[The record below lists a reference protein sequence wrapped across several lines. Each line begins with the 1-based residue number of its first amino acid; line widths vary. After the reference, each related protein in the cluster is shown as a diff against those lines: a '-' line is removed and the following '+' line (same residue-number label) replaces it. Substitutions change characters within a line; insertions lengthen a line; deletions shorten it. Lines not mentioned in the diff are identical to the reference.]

1 MANVLNPEP
10 ESITLNT
17 TLEPTTLEPATELE
31 QPPFESTSNPETAEV
46 VEVPALDADAPT
58 EPVAKAV
65 PVEAAPAEEIAPE
78 IVAQAEPVVEAKA
91 EPVVAAA
98 AEPVVEAKAEPVVAA
113 KAEPVVEAKAEPVVE
128 AKAEPVVAAVAETAA
143 EIQAAPEAA
152 PPATAA
158 APVARAKAPEHGLE
172 SMDDFSA
179 ALAAFEREQA
189 AEAAAVE
196 AYGDK
201 IVSGTVIKQ
210 TEKHL
215 VVDVGLKSEGLV
227 PLEQVLDHS
236 GAVRFNPGDVIDVV
250 IEREEPEG
258 GYLVSFERAQRLRI
272 WDTIEKAA
280 NDKTP
285 MTGTVISR
293 VKGGL
298 TVDIGLKAF
307 LPGSQLEIRPVRNL
321 DGYLGQQ
328 IEVRVIKLNKKRGN
342 VVVSR
347 KEILE
352 EEQNAKRSTTL
363 EHLGEGAILTGT
375 VKNLTDYG
383 AFVDLGGI
391 DGLLHIT
398 DMSWGRLT
406 HPRDLVNVGDEIQVK
421 VLKFDKDKQRVSLGF
436 KQLTP
441 DPWLDASER
450 YPVGAHVKG
459 RVLSVTDYGAFV
471 ELEQGIE
478 GLVHLSEMTW
488 SKRLKHPSKL
498 VKPGDEVETVVL
510 SVNPADRRISLGMK
524 QLLENPWENLTEK
537 YPTGAV
543 VEGRVR
549 NLTDFGAFIEI
560 EDGIDGLVHV
570 SNLSWTKRVKHPSE
584 IVKKGEKVK
593 AVVLGVEPAEPA
605 SLAGHQAVAARRLGE
620 LLRLASGGRR
630 GPRQGAADG
639 AIWSLRRDRGGCRG
653 SLPHLRGR
661 RRRRIEAGDGPGARL
676 QDHQDQRR
684 GEEGGLEPA
693 RHRPGGQPHTGR
705 ALQGG
710 YSQASGLQLHHH
722 ARRPDQLA
730 QGRALS
736 RFPFRHQCTTAALRG
751 GRCCLD
757 FVFHSFSL
765 CPASTLASATP
776 GVSFQV
782 KESSTMPRNVDA
794 RIPYSA
800 EFQP

>member
-1 MANVLNPEP
+1 MANVLNPET

-17 TLEPTTLEPATELE
+17 ELETLTLEPATELE
-31 QPPFESTSNPETAEV
+31 QPSSESTSNPETAEAV
-46 VEVPALDADAPT
+46 AISALDADAPT
-58 EPVAKAV
+58 EPVAASTPVAEATVAAAPAAEVAAEVPAQPEPVAEAV
-65 PVEAAPAEEIAPE
+65 PVAEATAAPAVVAAPEVEAAPAEEAP
-78 IVAQAEPVVEAKA
+78 AHDA
-91 EPVVAAA
+91 
-98 AEPVVEAKAEPVVAA
+98 
-113 KAEPVVEAKAEPVVE
+113 
-128 AKAEPVVAAVAETAA
+128 
-143 EIQAAPEAA
+143 
-152 PPATAA
+152 
-158 APVARAKAPEHGLE
+158 HGLE

-201 IVSGTVIKQ
+201 IVSGTVLKQ
-210 TEKHL
+210 TDKHL

-227 PLEQVLDHS
+227 PLEQVLDHT
-236 GAVRFNPGDVIDVV
+236 GAVKFQPGDVIDVV

-258 GYLVSFERAQRLRI
+258 GYLVSFERAQRLRV
-272 WDTIEKAA
+272 WDVIEKAA
-280 NDKTP
+280 NEKTP
-285 MTGTVISR
+285 VMGTVVSR

-352 EEQNAKRSTTL
+352 EEQNAKRSQTL
-363 EHLGEGAILTGT
+363 EHLGEGAVLTGT

-450 YPVGAHVKG
+450 YPVGAHVHG

-524 QLLENPWENLTEK
+524 QLMDNPWENLTER
-537 YPTGAV
+537 YPAGTV

-593 AVVLGVEPAEPA
+593 AVVLGVEP
-605 SLAGHQAVAARRLGE
+605 QNRRLSLGIKQLQPDVWE
-620 LLRLASGGRR
+620 SFFAQHRVGDVVHGKVLRTA
-630 GPRQGAADG
+630 QFGAFVEIAEG
-639 AIWSLRRDRGGCRG
+639 VEGLCHIS
-653 SLPHLRGR
+653 
-661 RRRRIEAGDGPGARL
+661 EAGD
-676 QDHQDQRR
+676 
-684 GEEGGLEPA
+684 EGDGSKLETGLE
-693 RHRPGGQPHTGR
+693 HDFKIIKINVEEKKVGLSLR
-705 ALQGG
+705 AVSGHE
-710 YSQASGLQLHHH
+710 AS
-722 ARRPDQLA
+722 RA
-730 QGRALS
+730 QVESYKAEGHKH
-736 RFPFRHQCTTAALRG
+736 P
-751 GRCCLD
+751 
-757 FVFHSFSL
+757 
-765 CPASTLASATP
+765 
-776 GVSFQV
+776 VS
-782 KESSTMPRNVDA
+782 SSTTTLGDLINWKSER
-794 RIPYSA
+794 
-800 EFQP
+800 

>member
-17 TLEPTTLEPATELE
+17 EMEAPTLDPATELE
-31 QPPFESTSNPETAEV
+31 QPSFESTSNTETAEAV
-46 VEVPALDADAPT
+46 AAVESTALDADALT
-58 EPVAKAV
+58 EPVAEATHV
-65 PVEAAPAEEIAPE
+65 EHATQVETTAEAAPAAVIEKE
-78 IVAQAEPVVEAKA
+78 IVAPAAKA
-91 EPVVAAA
+91 AETVPAIHAEAAGEPAA
-98 AEPVVEAKAEPVVAA
+98 AEPAHEAHGLES
-113 KAEPVVEAKAEPVVE
+113 
-128 AKAEPVVAAVAETAA
+128 
-143 EIQAAPEAA
+143 
-152 PPATAA
+152 
-158 APVARAKAPEHGLE
+158 HGLE

-201 IVSGTVIKQ
+201 VVSGTVIKA
-210 TEKHL
+210 TDKHL
-215 VVDVGLKSEGLV
+215 IVDVGLKSEGMV
-227 PLEQVLDHS
+227 PLEQVLDHT
-236 GAVRFNPGDVIDVV
+236 GAVKFNPGDVIDVV

-258 GYLVSFERAQRLRI
+258 GYLVSFEKAQRMRV
-272 WDTIEKAA
+272 WDVIEKAA

-285 MTGTVISR
+285 VMGTVVSR

-363 EHLGEGAILTGT
+363 DQLGEGAVLTGT

-421 VLKFDKDKQRVSLGF
+421 VLKFDKEKQRVSLGF

-524 QLLENPWENLTEK
+524 QLLDNPWENLTER
-537 YPTGAV
+537 YPAGTV

-593 AVVLGVEPAEPA
+593 AVVLGVEP
-605 SLAGHQAVAARRLGE
+605 QNRRLSLGIKQLQPDVWE
-620 LLRLASGGRR
+620 SFFATHKVGDVVHGKVLRTA
-630 GPRQGAADG
+630 QFGAFVEIAEG
-639 AIWSLRRDRGGCRG
+639 VEGLCHIS
-653 SLPHLRGR
+653 
-661 RRRRIEAGDGPGARL
+661 EAGD
-676 QDHQDQRR
+676 
-684 GEEGGLEPA
+684 EGGGPSKLE
-693 RHRPGGQPHTGR
+693 TGLEHDFKIIKINVEEKKVGLSLR
-705 ALQGG
+705 AVSGHE
-710 YSQASGLQLHHH
+710 AS
-722 ARRPDQLA
+722 
-730 QGRALS
+730 RAEVQDYKAE
-736 RFPFRHQCTTAALRG
+736 REPRG
-751 GRCCLD
+751 GS
-757 FVFHSFSL
+757 HKA
-765 CPASTLASATP
+765 P
-776 GVSFQV
+776 VS
-782 KESSTMPRNVDA
+782 SSTTTLGDLINWKSER
-794 RIPYSA
+794 
-800 EFQP
+800 

>member
-1 MANVLNPEP
+1 MPNVLNPEP

-17 TLEPTTLEPATELE
+17 ELETPTLDPATELE
-31 QPPFESTSNPETAEV
+31 AQPSESTSNPETAEV
-46 VEVPALDADAPT
+46 PTAVESPALDADAST
-58 EPVAKAV
+58 EPVA
-65 PVEAAPAEEIAPE
+65 
-78 IVAQAEPVVEAKA
+78 
-91 EPVVAAA
+91 
-98 AEPVVEAKAEPVVAA
+98 
-113 KAEPVVEAKAEPVVE
+113 
-128 AKAEPVVAAVAETAA
+128 
-143 EIQAAPEAA
+143 QAAPNQQE
-152 PPATAA
+152 AA
-158 APVARAKAPEHGLE
+158 APHEAEAAQPEADAAQPHRAAAPSEH
-172 SMDDFSA
+172 SADSIDDFSA
-179 ALAAFEREQA
+179 ALEAFEREQA

-201 IVSGTVIKQ
+201 VVSGTVIKQ

-227 PLEQVLDHS
+227 PLEQVTDHT
-236 GAVRFNPGDVIDVV
+236 GAVRFQPGEVIDVV

-258 GYLVSFERAQRLRI
+258 GYLVSYEKAQRLRV
-272 WDTIEKAA
+272 WDTIEKHA

-285 MTGTVISR
+285 VIGTVVSR

-298 TVDIGLKAF
+298 TVDIGMKAF

-352 EEQNAKRSTTL
+352 EEQNSKRSKTL
-363 EHLGEGAILTGT
+363 EHLGEGAVLTGT

-441 DPWLDASER
+441 DPWLDAAER
-450 YPVGAHVKG
+450 YPVGAHVHG

-498 VKPGDEVETVVL
+498 VKPGDEVDTVVL

-524 QLLENPWENLTEK
+524 QLLENPWENLSER
-537 YPTGAV
+537 YPAGTI

-584 IVKKGEKVK
+584 VVKKGEKVK
-593 AVVLGVEPAEPA
+593 AVVLGVEP
-605 SLAGHQAVAARRLGE
+605 QNRRLSLGIKQLQPDVWESFFATHRVGDVVHGKVLRTAQFGAFVEIAEGVEGLCHISEASEVPGE
-620 LLRLASGGRR
+620 PSKLEVGQEHEFKIIKINVEEKKVGL
-630 GPRQGAADG
+630 
-639 AIWSLRRDRGGCRG
+639 SLRAVSG
-653 SLPHLRGR
+653 H
-661 RRRRIEAGDGPGARL
+661 EAS
-676 QDHQDQRR
+676 
-684 GEEGGLEPA
+684 
-693 RHRPGGQPHTGR
+693 R
-705 ALQGG
+705 AQVES
-710 YSQASGLQLHHH
+710 YKEH
-722 ARRPDQLA
+722 AHKAP
-730 QGRALS
+730 
-736 RFPFRHQCTTAALRG
+736 
-751 GRCCLD
+751 
-757 FVFHSFSL
+757 
-765 CPASTLASATP
+765 
-776 GVSFQV
+776 VS
-782 KESSTMPRNVDA
+782 SSTTTLGDLINWRKNE
-794 RIPYSA
+794 R
-800 EFQP
+800 

>member
-10 ESITLNT
+10 ESITLNS
-17 TLEPTTLEPATELE
+17 TLETSTLEPATELE
-31 QPPFESTSNPETAEV
+31 QPSSESTSNPEIAEV

-58 EPVAKAV
+58 EPVAQAET
-65 PVEAAPAEEIAPE
+65 VEAAPAQETAPAVAAEAAPE
-78 IVAQAEPVVEAKA
+78 IE
-91 EPVVAAA
+91 
-98 AEPVVEAKAEPVVAA
+98 
-113 KAEPVVEAKAEPVVE
+113 
-128 AKAEPVVAAVAETAA
+128 
-143 EIQAAPEAA
+143 AAPEAA
-152 PPATAA
+152 AVPSA
-158 APVARAKAPEHGLE
+158 ARAKAPEHGLE

-201 IVSGTVIKQ
+201 IVSGTVLKQ

-258 GYLVSFERAQRLRI
+258 GYLVSYERAQRLRV
-272 WDTIEKAA
+272 WDVIEKAA

-285 MTGTVISR
+285 VMGTVVSR

-352 EEQNAKRSTTL
+352 EEQNSKRSTTL
-363 EHLGEGAILTGT
+363 EHLGEDAILTGT

-421 VLKFDKDKQRVSLGF
+421 VLKFDKEKHRVSLGF

-537 YPTGAV
+537 YPTGAI

-593 AVVLGVEPAEPA
+593 AVVLGVEP
-605 SLAGHQAVAARRLGE
+605 QNRRLSLGIKQLQPDVWE
-620 LLRLASGGRR
+620 SFFATHRVGDQVHGKVLRTA
-630 GPRQGAADG
+630 QFGAFVEIAEG
-639 AIWSLRRDRGGCRG
+639 VEGLCHIS
-653 SLPHLRGR
+653 
-661 RRRRIEAGDGPGARL
+661 EAGDDATKLETGME
-676 QDHQDQRR
+676 HEFKIIKINV
-684 GEEGGLEPA
+684 EEKKVGLSLRA
-693 RHRPGGQPHTGR
+693 VGQEASR
-705 ALQGG
+705 AQVEH
-710 YSQASGLQLHHH
+710 YKADSHKH
-722 ARRPDQLA
+722 P
-730 QGRALS
+730 
-736 RFPFRHQCTTAALRG
+736 
-751 GRCCLD
+751 
-757 FVFHSFSL
+757 
-765 CPASTLASATP
+765 
-776 GVSFQV
+776 VS
-782 KESSTMPRNVDA
+782 SSTTTLGDLINWKKD
-794 RIPYSA
+794 
-800 EFQP
+800 EQK

>member
-1 MANVLNPEP
+1 V
-10 ESITLNT
+10 
-17 TLEPTTLEPATELE
+17 
-31 QPPFESTSNPETAEV
+31 QPLPESTSNPEIAEV
-46 VEVPALDADAPT
+46 VEPPALDADAST
-58 EPVAKAV
+58 EPV
-65 PVEAAPAEEIAPE
+65 VE
-78 IVAQAEPVVEAKA
+78 AEPVVETRA
-91 EPVVAAA
+91 EVEPAPVATEVPAQTEPTVQAEPEIPEAPAPVVAA
-98 AEPVVEAKAEPVVAA
+98 PVHAKAAH
-113 KAEPVVEAKAEPVVE
+113 
-128 AKAEPVVAAVAETAA
+128 T
-143 EIQAAPEAA
+143 
-152 PPATAA
+152 
-158 APVARAKAPEHGLE
+158 EHGLD

-179 ALAAFEREQA
+179 ALEAFEREQA

-215 VVDVGLKSEGLV
+215 VIDVGLKSEGLV
-227 PLEQVLDHS
+227 PLEQVQDHT
-236 GAVRFNPGDVIDVV
+236 GAVKFQPGDVIEVV

-258 GYLVSFERAQRLRI
+258 GYLASYERAQRLRV

-280 NDKTP
+280 ADKTP
-285 MTGTVISR
+285 VMGTVVSR
-293 VKGGL
+293 VKGGV

-363 EHLGEGAILTGT
+363 EHLGEGAVLTGT

-441 DPWLDASER
+441 DPWLDATER
-450 YPVGAHVKG
+450 YPVGAHVHG

-498 VKPGDEVETVVL
+498 VKPADEVETVVL

-524 QLLENPWENLTEK
+524 QLMDNPWENLTER
-537 YPTGAV
+537 YPAGAI

-593 AVVLGVEPAEPA
+593 AVVLGVEP
-605 SLAGHQAVAARRLGE
+605 QNRRLSLGIKQLQPDVWE
-620 LLRLASGGRR
+620 SFFATHRVGDQVHGKVLRTA
-630 GPRQGAADG
+630 QFGAFVEIAEG
-639 AIWSLRRDRGGCRG
+639 VEGLCHIS
-653 SLPHLRGR
+653 
-661 RRRRIEAGDGPGARL
+661 EAGD
-676 QDHQDQRR
+676 
-684 GEEGGLEPA
+684 EGGGSKLETGLEHDFKIIKINVEEKKVGLSLRA
-693 RHRPGGQPHTGR
+693 IGQEASR
-705 ALQGG
+705 A
-710 YSQASGLQLHHH
+710 
-722 ARRPDQLA
+722 
-730 QGRALS
+730 
-736 RFPFRHQCTTAALRG
+736 
-751 GRCCLD
+751 
-757 FVFHSFSL
+757 
-765 CPASTLASATP
+765 
-776 GVSFQV
+776 QV
-782 KESSTMPRNVDA
+782 ESYKKESHKQPVSSSTTTLGDLINWK
-794 RIPYSA
+794 S
-800 EFQP
+800 EKSEQ

>member
-1 MANVLNPEP
+1 MANVLNPET
-10 ESITLNT
+10 ESTTLNT
-17 TLEPTTLEPATELE
+17 EMETPTLEPATELE
-31 QPPFESTSNPETAEV
+31 QPSPESTSNTENAEV
-46 VEVPALDADAPT
+46 AVTNALDADAPT
-58 EPVAKAV
+58 EPVAEAV
-65 PVEAAPAEEIAPE
+65 AEIAPSVEAAVEAAPAQA
-78 IVAQAEPVVEAKA
+78 VATEVPAQP
-91 EPVVAAA
+91 
-98 AEPVVEAKAEPVVAA
+98 
-113 KAEPVVEAKAEPVVE
+113 
-128 AKAEPVVAAVAETAA
+128 AAVAEP
-143 EIQAAPEAA
+143 APASS
-152 PPATAA
+152 P
-158 APVARAKAPEHGLE
+158 APVAETPAAPKAAAAHHEHGLE

-179 ALAAFEREQA
+179 ALEAFEREQA

-201 IVSGTVIKQ
+201 VVSGTVIKQ

-215 VVDVGLKSEGLV
+215 VIDVGLKSEGLV
-227 PLEQVLDHS
+227 PLEQVLDHT
-236 GAVRFNPGDVIDVV
+236 GAVKFQPGDVIEVV

-258 GYLVSFERAQRLRI
+258 GYLVSYERAQRLRV
-272 WDTIEKAA
+272 WDVIEKAA

-285 MTGTVISR
+285 VMGTVISR

-363 EHLGEGAILTGT
+363 EQLGEDAILTGT

-441 DPWLDASER
+441 DPWLDATER

-510 SVNPADRRISLGMK
+510 SVNPSDRRISLGMK
-524 QLLENPWENLTEK
+524 QLLDNPWENLTER
-537 YPTGAV
+537 YPAGTV

-593 AVVLGVEPAEPA
+593 AVVLGVEP
-605 SLAGHQAVAARRLGE
+605 QNRRLSLGIKQLQPDVWE
-620 LLRLASGGRR
+620 SFFATHRVGDIVHGKVLRTA
-630 GPRQGAADG
+630 QFGAFVEIAEG
-639 AIWSLRRDRGGCRG
+639 VEGLCHIS
-653 SLPHLRGR
+653 
-661 RRRRIEAGDGPGARL
+661 EAGDDAG
-676 QDHQDQRR
+676 
-684 GEEGGLEPA
+684 GESKLETGLE
-693 RHRPGGQPHTGR
+693 HDFKIIKINVEEKKVGLSLR
-705 ALQGG
+705 AIGHE
-710 YSQASGLQLHHH
+710 AS
-722 ARRPDQLA
+722 RA
-730 QGRALS
+730 QVESYKKDSHKA
-736 RFPFRHQCTTAALRG
+736 P
-751 GRCCLD
+751 
-757 FVFHSFSL
+757 
-765 CPASTLASATP
+765 
-776 GVSFQV
+776 VS
-782 KESSTMPRNVDA
+782 SSTTTLGDLINWKK
-794 RIPYSA
+794 
-800 EFQP
+800 EN

>member
-1 MANVLNPEP
+1 MPNVLNPEP

-17 TLEPTTLEPATELE
+17 ELETPTLEPATEFE
-31 QPPFESTSNPETAEV
+31 QPSYESTSTPETAEV
-46 VEVPALDADAPT
+46 VTADELAALDADAPT
-58 EPVAKAV
+58 EPVVELAHVDETPQGTTTVEV
-65 PVEAAPAEEIAPE
+65 PLAEELQTEVSGQVAPE
-78 IVAQAEPVVEAKA
+78 VASVAKSEPAS
-91 EPVVAAA
+91 PVHAHDS
-98 AEPVVEAKAEPVVAA
+98 
-113 KAEPVVEAKAEPVVE
+113 
-128 AKAEPVVAAVAETAA
+128 
-143 EIQAAPEAA
+143 
-152 PPATAA
+152 
-158 APVARAKAPEHGLE
+158 HG
-172 SMDDFSA
+172 SDGMDDFSA

-227 PLEQVLDHS
+227 PLEQVLDHT
-236 GAVRFNPGDVIDVV
+236 GAVKFHAGDVIEVV
-250 IEREEPEG
+250 IEGEEPEG
-258 GYLVSFERAQRLRI
+258 GYLVNYERAQKLRV
-272 WDTIEKAA
+272 WDVIEKAA
-280 NDKTP
+280 NEKTP
-285 MTGTVISR
+285 VIGTVVSR

-352 EEQNAKRSTTL
+352 EEQNEKRSGTL
-363 EHLGEGAILTGT
+363 EQLGEGAVLTGT

-441 DPWLDASER
+441 DPWLDATER
-450 YPVGAHVKG
+450 YPVGARVHG

-524 QLLENPWENLTEK
+524 QLLDNPWENLTER
-537 YPTGAV
+537 YPAGTV

-584 IVKKGEKVK
+584 VVKKGEKVK
-593 AVVLGVEPAEPA
+593 AVVLGVEP
-605 SLAGHQAVAARRLGE
+605 QNRRLSLGIKQLQPDVWE
-620 LLRLASGGRR
+620 SFFAAHRVGDVVHGKVLRTA
-630 GPRQGAADG
+630 QFGAFVEIAEG
-639 AIWSLRRDRGGCRG
+639 VEGLCHIS
-653 SLPHLRGR
+653 
-661 RRRRIEAGDGPGARL
+661 EAGD
-676 QDHQDQRR
+676 
-684 GEEGGLEPA
+684 EGGGPSKLE
-693 RHRPGGQPHTGR
+693 TGLEHDFKIIKINVEEKKVGLSLR
-705 ALQGG
+705 AVSGHE
-710 YSQASGLQLHHH
+710 AS
-722 ARRPDQLA
+722 
-730 QGRALS
+730 RAEVQDYKS
-736 RFPFRHQCTTAALRG
+736 ENRG
-751 GRCCLD
+751 GGS
-757 FVFHSFSL
+757 HKA
-765 CPASTLASATP
+765 P
-776 GVSFQV
+776 VS
-782 KESSTMPRNVDA
+782 SSTTTLGDLINWKSERE
-794 RIPYSA
+794 S
-800 EFQP
+800 